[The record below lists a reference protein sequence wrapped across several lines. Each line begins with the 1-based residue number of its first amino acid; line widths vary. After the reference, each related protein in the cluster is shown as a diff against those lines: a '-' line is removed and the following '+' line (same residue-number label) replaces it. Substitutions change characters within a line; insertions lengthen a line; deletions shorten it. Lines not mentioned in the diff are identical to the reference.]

1 LAARRDAHAKQC
13 HQANEEEVMSFINVR
28 GLEAGYGKAL
38 IIRNVDME
46 IEAGET
52 VAVIGRNGAGK
63 STLVNSFFGGT
74 RIFGG
79 RIQVAGSELQDRPGY
94 VAPSL
99 GVTLVPQ
106 GRMILPHLTVQE
118 NLLLGAASRRKGDWG
133 LSAVYRLFPIL
144 EERRTHSGTAL
155 SGGQQQMLA
164 IGRALMGNP
173 TILMLD
179 EPTEGLSPVLVDE
192 LAAVIQ
198 QINATGVGVL
208 IVEQHL
214 NLVKRVAQRF
224 LVMSKGEIIDRGQTS
239 EIDEPKHRFSVSFH

>member
-1 LAARRDAHAKQC
+1 
-13 HQANEEEVMSFINVR
+13 MSFITVND
-28 GLEAGYGKAL
+28 LEAGYGKAL
-38 IIRNVDME
+38 IIRNVDIE
-46 IEAGET
+46 IDAGET

-63 STLVNSFFGGT
+63 STLINSFFGGT

-79 RIQVAGSELQDRPGY
+79 RIQVAGTNLQGRPGY
-94 VAPSL
+94 LAPSL

-106 GRMILPHLTVQE
+106 GRMILSHLSVQE
-118 NLLLGAASRRKGDWG
+118 NLLLGAASRRPGDWG

-144 EERRTHSGTAL
+144 LERRNHSGTAL

-173 TILMLD
+173 AVLMLD

-192 LAAVIQ
+192 LATVIQ
-198 QINATGVGVL
+198 QINDTGVGVL

-224 LVMSKGEIIDRGQTS
+224 LVMSKGEIIDRGRTS
-239 EIDEPKHRFSVSFH
+239 EIEEPKHQSSVSFH